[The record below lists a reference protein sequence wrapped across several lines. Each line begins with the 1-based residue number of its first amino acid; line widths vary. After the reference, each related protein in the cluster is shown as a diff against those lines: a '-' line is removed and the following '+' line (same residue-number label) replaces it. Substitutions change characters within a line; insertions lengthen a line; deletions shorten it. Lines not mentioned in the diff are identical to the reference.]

1 MSIIKLYLR
10 FPALTKSARIGKIRL
25 IKAMEVQLV
34 IALGKWGCD
43 VNNMFFKGRVEMT
56 VSDNN
61 GQYGFELVIP
71 GMDIPDYQVKSV
83 TESGNTLS
91 AVVFIP
97 MLGKDVEVTAT
108 FTEDSF
114 NGEVKLP
121 IFGKIKLQEGFR
133 IA

>member
-10 FPALTKSARIGKIRL
+10 FLSLTKTARIGKIRL
-25 IKAMEVQLV
+25 IKAMEVRLV

-83 TESGNTLS
+83 TENGSTLS

-114 NGEVKLP
+114 SGEVKLP
-121 IFGKIKLQEGFR
+121 IFGKIKLQKGFR

>member
-1 MSIIKLYLR
+1 M
-10 FPALTKSARIGKIRL
+10 
-25 IKAMEVQLV
+25 